1 MPNKNISARD
11 LAFTDF
17 VELYE
22 TDPREAE
29 NRMVLL
35 LINDDAAVLRHAM
48 LSRIKFAAIA
58 KGFPEPEYLKQDH
71 SAALAALGEVGV
83 LSAIRK
89 RGFTFEQ
96 LLPFVSDPELLCQA
110 YEAVCEVPLF
120 EEPEEPVESAEQE
133 LPITLP
139 RIRLSANQRRPA
151 RGTIAGH
158 SVSVGGKADS
168 APVSGPANEQREPR
182 SEADFEVDADGKL
195 RVTLK
200 GPVCQFPML
209 RVMITPM
216 ASADD
221 QPVVD
226 RLFDVQRTEEQ
237 VFIDV
242 PDVGIN
248 AGDLRVEVLGGDP
261 E

>member
-1 MPNKNISARD
+1 MSIDNETHE

-17 VELYE
+17 VALGQ
-22 TDPREAE
+22 TNPSEAQ
-29 NRMVLL
+29 NRMMELL
-35 LINDDAAVLRHAM
+35 LSEDAAVMRYKYLVVVGKMAHSSKARPPAYQSWDHTDA
-48 LSRIKFAAIA
+48 LS
-58 KGFPEPEYLKQDH
+58 
-71 SAALAALGEVGV
+71 ALSDVGV
-83 LSAIRK
+83 QEAIRE

-151 RGTIAGH
+151 RGTTAGR

-226 RLFDVQRTEEQ
+226 RLFAVQRTEEQ

-248 AGDLRVEVLGGDP
+248 TGDLRVEVLGGDP